1 MCDPSSLRPNS
12 SSSNFPSLSNND
24 DDDDDDFDREK
35 EEGVY
40 MVFLFFSIGDKRWK
54 E

>member
-1 MCDPSSLRPNS
+1 VIRVVSDQTAAATSSSLS
-12 SSSNFPSLSNND
+12 ND

-35 EEGVY
+35 EGVY
-40 MVFLFFSIGDKRWK
+40 MVFLFFSIGDKHWK

>member
-1 MCDPSSLRPNS
+1 VIRVVSDQTAAATSS
-12 SSSNFPSLSNND
+12 SLSNDD

-40 MVFLFFSIGDKRWK
+40 MVFLFFSIGDKHWK